1 MDKIA
6 QLQCNLQ
13 APRSSQPPISGFL
26 NRGSFGCRIK
36 CWHVYDISISVGAA
50 NAAPGRV
57 AVRTSAFPAGRPR
70 PAIVR
75 NRKIKGTIPEIW
87 NIGTNTSVCTAAIGS
102 LINHGSCCCDIE
114 EKKYV
119 MTFTRRLTI
128 TLIATFTATLAFAR
142 GNLKELTV
150 PLKYIP
156 QEGVHSTSADLP
168 PALLNQPAEVRVE
181 DARKLDDL
189 LVIGQGTGGDD
200 KIFPIHADHDA
211 IAFIQE
217 MVTGVGKEW
226 SLKQEHPAPRTLVLQ
241 VTRFYVDESN
251 KALGSIYGTEVKF
264 AFTLKDARGKTL
276 AEGTGTGTAHRY
288 GHAHSP
294 ENINE
299 VLSDALK
306 EAYANVLAD
315 PGLQKAWISG
325 AASVTNTARAAE
337 SAEERLR
344 KLDDLLKKGLI
355 TKAEYDKKRA
365 EILKDM

>member
-1 MDKIA
+1 MA
-6 QLQCNLQ
+6 YTSRL
-13 APRSSQPPISGFL
+13 
-26 NRGSFGCRIK
+26 
-36 CWHVYDISISVGAA
+36 
-50 NAAPGRV
+50 
-57 AVRTSAFPAGRPR
+57 AV
-70 PAIVR
+70 
-75 NRKIKGTIPEIW
+75 
-87 NIGTNTSVCTAAIGS
+87 
-102 LINHGSCCCDIE
+102 
-114 EKKYV
+114 
-119 MTFTRRLTI
+119 
-128 TLIATFTATLAFAR
+128 TLAVLFIATLAFAR

-150 PLKYIP
+150 PLKYVP
-156 QEGVHSTSADLP
+156 QEGVHSTSADLT
-168 PALLNQPAEVRVE
+168 PALLAQAVEVRVE
-181 DARKLDDL
+181 DARKLADPL
-189 LVIGQGTGGDD
+189 TIGQGTGGDD
-200 KIFPIHADHDA
+200 KVFPIHADHDV

-226 SLKQEHPAPRTLVLQ
+226 SLKQEHPAGRTLILQ
-241 VTRFYVDESN
+241 VTRFYVDEAN
-251 KALGSIYGTEVKF
+251 KALGSMYGTEVKF
-264 AFTLKDARGKTL
+264 AFILKDAHGKPL
-276 AEGTGTGTAHRY
+276 AEGMGTGSAHRY

-325 AASVTNTARAAE
+325 AATASTTAHAAE